1 MNFYIKR
8 STALFSGIMGSIYS
22 VWLIYAAGLN
32 YLLMA
37 VIFMAVGIPVY
48 IWAKKQHEPKA
59 PAFSVGEGIVAGF
72 VVVIALFAIYAMAR
86 GIISV

>member
-1 MNFYIKR
+1 M
-8 STALFSGIMGSIYS
+8 FSGIIGSVYS

-48 IWAKKQHEPKA
+48 IWAKKQHEPKV
-59 PAFSVGEGIVAGF
+59 PAFSVGEGVVAAF
-72 VVVIALFAIYAMAR
+72 VVVIALFAIYAMAS
-86 GIISV
+86 GIVKV